1 MKNLKTLLMLSLVGL
16 SIFACKTSNTAT
28 SSKTNNVNIVET
40 VDLEDLNFPL
50 ADTIM
55 KYSMAG
61 QADIPLTNEMVSLSK
76 EVAENMNNEASVSQY
91 GQGVIVSFDK
101 GNAFAVNDYMLNENM
116 KNSIRKLVFKL
127 KENPSSYIVVFGRA
141 DATGP
146 AEYNEKLAQRRAS
159 TVANYMLDCTIER
172 ERLFVDSF
180 GEKFPDFKNNTAMNK
195 NRNRR
200 VDILI
205 IPSNEAREVSTR

>member
-1 MKNLKTLLMLSLVGL
+1 MKNLKTLLLLSLVGL

-28 SSKTNNVNIVET
+28 SSKNDKVNIVET
-40 VDLEDLNFPL
+40 VDLKDLNFPL

-61 QADIPLTNEMVSLSK
+61 QADIPLTNEMVALSK
-76 EVAENMNNEASVSQY
+76 EVADNMNNEASVSQY

-146 AEYNEKLAQRRAS
+146 AEYNEKLAQHRAS
-159 TVANYMLDCTIER
+159 TVANYMLGCTIEK